1 MACDRDTGSIGIDEE
16 PCERDYNHDIY
27 DPVDYVAKLIIFLT
41 AIKFHAI
48 LHPIC
53 YKPYDSRI
61 AYNDNLHALR
71 TGHRLQKKAGAPE
84 SINRYACRI
93 ILDDFLQERQNL
105 HHGYRSLIAGIFCQN
120 LL

>member
-71 TGHRLQKKAGAPE
+71 TGHRLQ
-84 SINRYACRI
+84 
-93 ILDDFLQERQNL
+93 
-105 HHGYRSLIAGIFCQN
+105 
-120 LL
+120 